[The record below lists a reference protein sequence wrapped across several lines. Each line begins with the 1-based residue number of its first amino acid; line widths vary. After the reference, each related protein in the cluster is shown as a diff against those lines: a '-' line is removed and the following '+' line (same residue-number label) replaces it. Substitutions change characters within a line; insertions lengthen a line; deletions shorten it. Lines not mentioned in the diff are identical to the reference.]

1 MKDLEKSKDQ
11 LVYEMLVLRKH
22 VDELRTAEAKYEE
35 AHGTLIENEKRYRLL
50 VDNIPVHIG
59 AIGTDGKFFVWNR
72 TSVEMLGYTPEE
84 VMGRMTPADI
94 HETKKEAEEVV
105 RIAAEKGIFDRELNL
120 RHKDGTLVPVRLVVT
135 PYKGPDGKITA
146 FYGFAEDMTKRRS
159 AEDALS
165 RRDYQLEVLSRTS
178 FHIHAILEQS
188 QVMRTLCAAAM
199 ELVGGTAAMA
209 GLYKDGKMVFTEY
222 NKGGAI
228 HTINYAFNSGYGIPG
243 HIIQTLKPYISN
255 DAEHDE
261 HVIPEIRN
269 VLGIYNLASI
279 PIIGRAGKLIGCIE
293 IHNKEDRKPFDAQ
306 DLFMLQG
313 LAASAAIALDN
324 AKMLEERKETEEA
337 LRESEEKYRRIIENT
352 NDVVMLTQPDGRI
365 SYLSPA
371 CRNVLGYDAKELI
384 GKEPWIVHPDDLKK
398 VKEAFGKSL
407 DGSVGTNFEYRIL
420 TKDGKT
426 KWISHSWAPIMKEGN
441 LQLVVSVIRDTT
453 ERKQSEKEL
462 EALNEELLKTNES
475 LKQIALRDVETELFN
490 HSYLNEILEPEFYRA
505 KRYGHPLSVMMIDID
520 YFKSINDV
528 YGHDFGDLVLKQF
541 AKNLTK
547 LVRRYD
553 VVIRYGGEEFLILSS
568 GTDRHR
574 AMGQAQRILDSM
586 SVYKFGDKKRKVK
599 LKLSIAVASY
609 PEDDIS
615 KPTDLIACASK
626 VLEKVKDKGGNKV
639 YSSTDVSGGKKTFF
653 RREESNDIRYLKE
666 KIDKLTKRER
676 ETLIE
681 SVFALAKTIELKDK
695 YTSEHAEETI
705 RNATHIAKGLGLA
718 GDDIESI
725 REAAVLHDL
734 GKIGI
739 SDKILLKKAK
749 LSKKEFE
756 EIKRHPQIAADI
768 IRPLHF
774 MHDIIPFIL
783 YHHERWDGKGYP
795 TGLKGDE
802 IPLGARIISVAD
814 AYQALTSNRPY
825 RKAYSKEDAMKII
838 REGSGTQFD
847 PNIVEILLKMLKNH
861 KK

>member
-11 LVYEMLVLRKH
+11 LMYELLVLRKR
-22 VDELRTAEAKYEE
+22 VDELRSAETKCE
-35 AHGTLIENEKRYRLL
+35 AADKTLIENEMRYRLL

-59 AIGTDGKFFVWNR
+59 AIGDDGKFFIWNK
-72 TSVEMLGYTPEE
+72 TSVDMLGYSPEE
-84 VMGRMTPADI
+84 VVGKMSPVDL
-94 HETKKEAEEVV
+94 HETGKEAEKVIRVAREN
-105 RIAAEKGIFDRELNL
+105 GIFDREVNL
-120 RHKDGTLVPVRLVVT
+120 KHKNGTLIPVRLVVT
-135 PYKGPDGKITA
+135 PYKRPDGKVIS
-146 FYGFAEDMTKRRS
+146 FYGFAEDIKRRRS

-178 FHIHAILEQS
+178 FHIHAILEES
-188 QVMRTLCAAAM
+188 QIMRTLCAAAM
-199 ELVGGTAAMA
+199 ELVGGTAGMA
-209 GLYKDGKMVFTEY
+209 GPYRDDRIVITEY
-222 NKGGAI
+222 NKEGML
-228 HTINYAFNSGYGIPG
+228 HPVNYAFNSGYGIPG
-243 HIIQTLKPYISN
+243 IIIKTLKPYVSN
-255 DAEHDE
+255 DAEHDVQ
-261 HVIPEIRN
+261 VIPERRK
-269 VLGIYNLASI
+269 VLGIYNIVGI
-279 PIIGRAGKLIGCIE
+279 PILSRVGGLLGCIE
-293 IHNKEDRKPFDAQ
+293 IHNKDGHRLFNTQ

-313 LAASAAIALDN
+313 LAASAAIALEN
-324 AKMLEERKETEEA
+324 AKMIEERKTTEEA
-337 LRESEEKYRRIIENT
+337 LRESEERYRRILENT
-352 NDVVMLTQPDGRI
+352 NDVVMLTGPDGKI

-371 CRNVLGYDAKELI
+371 CIDILGYEAKELV

-398 VKEAFGKSL
+398 VKDAFGKSL
-407 DGSVGTNFEYRIL
+407 KGDVGTNFEYRIL

-426 KWISHSWAPIMKEGN
+426 RWVSHSWAPIMKDGN
-441 LQLVVSVIRDTT
+441 LQQVVSVLRDTT
-453 ERKQSEKEL
+453 ESKRSEKEL
-462 EALNEELLKTNES
+462 EVLNKELLSTNER
-475 LKQIALRDVETELFN
+475 LKQLALRDVETGLFN
-490 HSYLNEILEPEFYRA
+490 HSYLKEILEPEFYRA
-505 KRYGHPLSVMMIDID
+505 KRYGHPISIMMMDID

-541 AKNLTK
+541 ANK
-547 LVRRYD
+547 LKRMVRRYD
-553 VVIRYGGEEFLILSS
+553 VMIRYGGEEFLVLSS
-568 GTDRHR
+568 GTDRHK
-574 AMGQAQRILDSM
+574 ALVQAQRIIDEM
-586 SVYKFGDKKRKVK
+586 NVCNFGDKKRKVK
-599 LKLSIAVASY
+599 LKLSIAISSY
-609 PEDDIS
+609 PEDGIS
-615 KPTDLIACASK
+615 KPADLITFASRI
-626 VLEKVKDKGGNKV
+626 LDKVKDKGGNKV
-639 YSSTDVSGGKKTFF
+639 YTLTDISGARKTAIKH
-653 RREESNDIRYLKE
+653 EESNDIKYLKN

-695 YTSEHAEETI
+695 YTGEHAEETI
-705 RNATHIAKGLGLA
+705 KYATYIAKGLGLA

-749 LSKKEFE
+749 LSKKEFS

-795 TGLKGDE
+795 TGLKGEE

-825 RKAYSKEDAMKII
+825 RKAYPKEEAMKII

-847 PNIVEILLKMLKNH
+847 PSIVEIFLKMLNGKRC
-861 KK
+861 